1 MNWAD
6 AVPNFLIGLR
16 EGLEAGLVV
25 SILLAA
31 LRKTAAPETADHRVS
46 SAPVWLGVL
55 GAVMV
60 AGSFAAVLT
69 FSTSVLSSRAQEAV
83 GGLLSVLAVGLVTGM
98 VFWMRRTAASL
109 SAQLRGEVQRAV
121 AVGAGALTITA
132 FLAVGR
138 EGLETTLFLWTA
150 VRASGS
156 TAAPLVGAAL
166 GLAAAVVLCGL
177 LYRRAVRLNVGVF
190 FSRTAIALIVIAAGV
205 LSYGLGDLQD
215 AGLLSGQ
222 RWIAFDLTAHV
233 DPNAWWV
240 SIVTGATELAPK
252 MTVLQVVAWLAYLA
266 VVIPTFVH
274 ARPARGRRQFGSGQL
289 TGGQLTGGQ
298 LTGGQPARSC
308 HRARTAARTGPAPLG
323 TAGRPTALGRGRG
336 AGRRPG
342 GGGGRGDRRP
352 PRGQCVRQ
360 HGRHGN

>member
-1 MNWAD
+1 M
-6 AVPNFLIGLR
+6 
-16 EGLEAGLVV
+16 
-25 SILLAA
+25 
-31 LRKTAAPETADHRVS
+31 
-46 SAPVWLGVL
+46 
-55 GAVMV
+55 
-60 AGSFAAVLT
+60 LT

-109 SAQLRGEVQRAV
+109 SAHLRGEVQRAV
-121 AVGAGALTITA
+121 AMGAGALTITA

-156 TAAPLVGAAL
+156 TAAPLAGAAL
-166 GLAAAVVLCGL
+166 GLAAAVVLCWL

-190 FSRTAIALIVIAAGV
+190 FNRTAIALIVIAAGV

-215 AGLLSGQ
+215 AGLLPGQ

-233 DPNAWWV
+233 DPDSWWV

-266 VVIPTFVH
+266 VVIPAFVH
-274 ARPARGRRQFGSGQL
+274 AGRAAAAARAAPVRQRPVRQPPVRQRPVRRGQFAGGQFARPASGSS
-289 TGGQLTGGQ
+289 GGS
-298 LTGGQPARSC
+298 PARA
-308 HRARTAARTGPAPLG
+308 RAAPQPEPVPRRWEQL
-323 TAGRPTALGRGRG
+323 
-336 AGRRPG
+336 AGRRPWAVAG
-342 GGGGRGDRRP
+342 VLVVAPALAAAAAIAALPAASASAD
-352 PRGQCVRQ
+352 
-360 HGRHGN
+360 HGRHGDQYRMREGLDRRDHRDPRRSR